1 MTKYNKEVGWLAGS
15 HNILQ
20 DEDDYLIRDESQI
33 QTRQID
39 EYVEDRYD
47 QMGLKDKKER
57 EYSFY
62 I

>member
-15 HNILQ
+15 YNILR
-20 DEDDYLIRDESQI
+20 DKNGYLTRDENQI
-33 QTRQID
+33 QVRQLE
-39 EYVEDRYD
+39 EYIEDRYD
-47 QMGLKDKKER
+47 QMGLKDNEER